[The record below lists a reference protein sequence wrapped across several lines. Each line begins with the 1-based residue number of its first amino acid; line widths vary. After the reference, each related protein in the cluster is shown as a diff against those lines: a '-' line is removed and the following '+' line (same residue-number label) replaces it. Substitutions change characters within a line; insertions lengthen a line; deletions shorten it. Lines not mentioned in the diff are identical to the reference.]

1 MGFEAKVCP
10 RGDMVV
16 IAADGQPA
24 GFKVTMYANNT
35 SGTFSTPSLLYYH
48 FVRYL
53 GASIHVSVSDYR
65 SNDRKVH
72 EKRGTRRGLEL
83 SAGKKSLHM
92 NHAALQE
99 LDAVEQNPDAY
110 TETSERRVC

>member
-1 MGFEAKVCP
+1 MTPVGGTFVYQISKGPSAGDQKGFEAKVCP

-16 IAADGQPA
+16 IEADGQPA
-24 GFKVTMYANNT
+24 GFKVTMNAKNT
-35 SGTFSTPSLLYYH
+35 SGTFSTASQLYYH

-72 EKRGTRRGLEL
+72 EKRGTRRGL
-83 SAGKKSLHM
+83 
-92 NHAALQE
+92 
-99 LDAVEQNPDAY
+99 D
-110 TETSERRVC
+110 T